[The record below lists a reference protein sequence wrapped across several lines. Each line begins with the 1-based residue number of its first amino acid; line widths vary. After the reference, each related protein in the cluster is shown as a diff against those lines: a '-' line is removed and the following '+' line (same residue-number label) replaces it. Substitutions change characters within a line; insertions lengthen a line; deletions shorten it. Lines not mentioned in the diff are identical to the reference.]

1 MDEGFVSWVLEQ
13 MHVHGVTP
21 QPSVAAAWQAFGDL
35 RHRPESFLDALRIL
49 AHTVTPGEDTDA
61 MFHAI
66 VWTKRD
72 SLPDRELT
80 ALEDLGPLAQ
90 RIFSR
95 IATHEG

>member
-1 MDEGFVSWVLEQ
+1 MPCGSSR
-13 MHVHGVTP
+13 TR
-21 QPSVAAAWQAFGDL
+21 S
-35 RHRPESFLDALRIL
+35 RR
-49 AHTVTPGEDTDA
+49 GEDTDA

-72 SLPDRELT
+72 SLPERELT